1 MKVIQTQKAFK
12 AHEETKLL
20 EKITQIAL
28 FFFLE
33 FKTFGKC
40 ETEFEHPGR
49 SLKPFSSVYL
59 VKDGKTFSYITE
71 HVWNALLKYPSSVRS
86 RGLAFSWFGKE
97 ILNY

>member
-33 FKTFGKC
+33 FK
-40 ETEFEHPGR
+40 HLANVR
-49 SLKPFSSVYL
+49 LSL
-59 VKDGKTFSYITE
+59 
-71 HVWNALLKYPSSVRS
+71 N
-86 RGLAFSWFGKE
+86 
-97 ILNY
+97 ILEGV